1 MLRLAL
7 VAVWVAVVTGVAS
20 ASPPQLL
27 HPASLHA
34 KAPAVY
40 RASFQTTKGTFVVT
54 VRGVW
59 APLGADRF
67 YNLVRAHF
75 FDGVRFFRVVTGFV
89 VQFGISPDPA
99 VSRAWQN
106 ANIKDDPVKASNT
119 AGTITYADAGPNTRT
134 TQVFVNLANNA
145 SNLDRM
151 GFSPFARG
159 ASGALPH
166 RSAGQPHRQVH
177 ARQHAGRAPRSPRTP
192 RRARRAAD
200 RPAANRR
207 RARRT
212 RCRRRACCRARRR
225 LRRARPPRL
234 CRHRAQRSVLQPVG
248 VAVHLVALLLALREH
263 PPAPGVERFDRIEQR
278 RRRRRR
284 QRRRRDEP
292 RPRRR
297 RPARLERDRRQFER
311 G

>member
-7 VAVWVAVVTGVAS
+7 VAVCAAVVTGVAS

-54 VRGVW
+54 VHRAW

-134 TQVFVNLANNA
+134 TQVFINLANNA
-145 SNLDRM
+145 SNLDRT
-151 GFSPFARG
+151 GFSPFGRVT
-159 ASGALPH
+159 SGMNVVNRLY
-166 RSAGQPHRQVH
+166 AGYDDQPTNDQQQMTSQGD
-177 ARQHAGRAPRSPRTP
+177 AF
-192 RRARRAAD
+192 
-200 RPAANRR
+200 
-207 RARRT
+207 
-212 RCRRRACCRARRR
+212 
-225 LRRARPPRL
+225 LRKHFPKL
-234 CRHRAQRSVLQPVG
+234 
-248 VAVHLVALLLALREH
+248 
-263 PPAPGVERFDRIEQR
+263 DRIVS
-278 RRRRRR
+278 
-284 QRRRRDEP
+284 
-292 RPRRR
+292 
-297 RPARLERDRRQFER
+297 ARIS

>member
-7 VAVWVAVVTGVAS
+7 VAVCVAVVTGVAS

-54 VRGVW
+54 VHRAW

-134 TQVFVNLANNA
+134 TQVFINLANNA

-151 GFSPFARG
+151 GFSPFGRVT
-159 ASGALPH
+159 SGMNVVNRLY
-166 RSAGQPHRQVH
+166 AGYDDQPTNDQQQMTSQGD
-177 ARQHAGRAPRSPRTP
+177 AF
-192 RRARRAAD
+192 
-200 RPAANRR
+200 
-207 RARRT
+207 
-212 RCRRRACCRARRR
+212 
-225 LRRARPPRL
+225 LRKHFPKL
-234 CRHRAQRSVLQPVG
+234 
-248 VAVHLVALLLALREH
+248 
-263 PPAPGVERFDRIEQR
+263 DRIVS
-278 RRRRRR
+278 
-284 QRRRRDEP
+284 
-292 RPRRR
+292 
-297 RPARLERDRRQFER
+297 ARISK
-311 G
+311 